1 MIEPDGP
8 AKRGGLA
15 EGNIIVGF
23 KSAPIFSID
32 DLHRALVGAETGV
45 ESNLTV
51 IRGTEL
57 VELPV
62 VPQELPQ

>member
-1 MIEPDGP
+1 M
-8 AKRGGLA
+8 
-15 EGNIIVGF
+15 VGF

-32 DLHRALVGAETGV
+32 DLHRALVGAEIGV

-62 VPQELPQ
+62 GNCLNEAVRNESRQDARATL

>member
-1 MIEPDGP
+1 MAGGT
-8 AKRGGLA
+8 KRDRSDKR
-15 EGNIIVGF
+15 E
-23 KSAPIFSID
+23 
-32 DLHRALVGAETGV
+32 RALVGAEIGV

-62 VPQELPQ
+62 VPQELTQ